1 MSEHEASTMTETNH
15 NRTTRPPLSAVP
27 SLTAPAATGRTAQ
40 RSHAAATTAYQSAAA
55 HRKGAQGA
63 GQGSHGGKPR
73 RVHPAL
79 VALIA
84 VAVIA
89 LVAYAGGVVAFSN
102 VFYPN
107 TEIAGVDV
115 SLMTAKTAA
124 ARVESSAVN
133 YKLTIKGNDF
143 TWEYKPE
150 DSSTLVDASARADEI
165 LQENAPFSWP
175 FRLARALS
183 DTKGVVSTGT
193 AASGS
198 EADRAVE
205 AAKSIELPSSF
216 NFDDFT
222 QRLAAACEEY
232 NQGRSGAFDA
242 ASAFDADQGK
252 FTLEKVKANVK
263 IDTEK
268 VTAAAK
274 VALADLDTSIELDSS
289 FFDSLAANATDEQLT
304 QAIDAANKLVAH
316 TITLTMAGS
325 AVATLDP
332 ATLEQ
337 WVTFG
342 DDLSANFD
350 MDAMTAW
357 LRQLTIDSLDTV
369 GTERTYTRPNG
380 KVVTVS
386 GGTYGWEVSSA
397 ELAKQVQ
404 SAVQTD
410 GDQAIEVATTSKADT
425 FTKRGERDWGAFIDV
440 DLTEQHAY
448 LYDASGNLLWESGI
462 ISGNPNKGDDTATP
476 TGVYRMLQPSRDTTL
491 VGKKDESG
499 KPSYQTKVSYWMPF
513 VGSAIGLHDASWQ
526 ASASFSNPSAYLSVG
541 SHGCVNLPPA
551 KAAELY
557 DKVASGLCVVVHW

>member
-63 GQGSHGGKPR
+63 GQGSRGGKPR

-79 VALIA
+79 VALVA

-216 NFDDFT
+216 N
-222 QRLAAACEEY
+222 
-232 NQGRSGAFDA
+232 
-242 ASAFDADQGK
+242 
-252 FTLEKVKANVK
+252 
-263 IDTEK
+263 
-268 VTAAAK
+268 
-274 VALADLDTSIELDSS
+274 
-289 FFDSLAANATDEQLT
+289 
-304 QAIDAANKLVAH
+304 
-316 TITLTMAGS
+316 
-325 AVATLDP
+325 
-332 ATLEQ
+332 
-337 WVTFG
+337 
-342 DDLSANFD
+342 
-350 MDAMTAW
+350 
-357 LRQLTIDSLDTV
+357 
-369 GTERTYTRPNG
+369 
-380 KVVTVS
+380 
-386 GGTYGWEVSSA
+386 
-397 ELAKQVQ
+397 
-404 SAVQTD
+404 
-410 GDQAIEVATTSKADT
+410 
-425 FTKRGERDWGAFIDV
+425 
-440 DLTEQHAY
+440 
-448 LYDASGNLLWESGI
+448 
-462 ISGNPNKGDDTATP
+462 
-476 TGVYRMLQPSRDTTL
+476 
-491 VGKKDESG
+491 
-499 KPSYQTKVSYWMPF
+499 
-513 VGSAIGLHDASWQ
+513 
-526 ASASFSNPSAYLSVG
+526 
-541 SHGCVNLPPA
+541 
-551 KAAELY
+551 
-557 DKVASGLCVVVHW
+557 